1 MDSRDFREF
10 VRKRTKLPPTR
21 LSSPRPHDEWTRVY
35 LNEHLKL
42 RAASTFEA
50 KVLPILEKFVR
61 SNLHPV
67 HRIVAKSILD
77 VSFSLS
83 IQSVYI
89 FNPPRIESVLHLA
102 GGRVF
107 IPWSFSRFLE
117 SSWSTVIEFPVLK
130 IGRRDYER

>member
-1 MDSRDFREF
+1 MD
-10 VRKRTKLPPTR
+10 
-21 LSSPRPHDEWTRVY
+21 PRHY

-77 VSFSLS
+77 AFPFSLS

-89 FNPPRIESVLHLA
+89 FNPPRIESILHLECLFP
-102 GGRVF
+102 GRF
-107 IPWSFSRFLE
+107 
-117 SSWSTVIEFPVLK
+117 
-130 IGRRDYER
+130 RDS